1 MSHVTSEMNE
11 TINHLITIEEQ
22 INQLRDKQEQASATM
37 MVQIKDSR
45 DYQLM
50 REVYERLPNNIIK
63 WRLRE
68 YMNKK
73 PGVN

>member
-1 MSHVTSEMNE
+1 MNE

-37 MVQIKDSR
+37 MVQVKDSR
-45 DYQLM
+45 NYELM